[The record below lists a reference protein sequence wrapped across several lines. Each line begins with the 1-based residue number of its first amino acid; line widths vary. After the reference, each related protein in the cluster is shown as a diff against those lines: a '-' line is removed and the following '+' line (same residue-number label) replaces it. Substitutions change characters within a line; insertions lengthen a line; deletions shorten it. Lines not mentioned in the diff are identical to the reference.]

1 MRLTQFSDYAIR
13 LLMTVALADGVPVTV
28 ASAAAQLRVSRNHL
42 VKVAHIL
49 VRNGILTGTRGRS
62 GGLTL
67 QRRAEDIRLG
77 ELLRITEPDFN
88 LAECFSSPGA
98 CALDRICRL
107 PTYLHDAER
116 AFLGELDKHT
126 LADIIVRPGATA
138 RQT

>member
-13 LLMTVALADGVPVTV
+13 LLMTFALADGVPVTV

-67 QRRAEDIRLG
+67 RRRAEDIRLG

-88 LAECFSSPGA
+88 LAECFSSPGT

-107 PTYLHDAER
+107 PSYLHDAER
-116 AFLGELDKHT
+116 AFVGELNKHT
-126 LADIIVRPGATA
+126 LADIIVRRGATA
-138 RQT
+138 HQT

>member
-13 LLMTVALADGVPVTV
+13 LLMTVALADGAPVTV

-126 LADIIVRPGATA
+126 LADIIVKPGATA